1 MAGDVDGERKLEVL
15 DVCPQLVLQDRT
27 RGFYDGYIIV
37 CKRSFR
43 ISVKIPGDQR
53 PKRMENARIECGWKL
68 RHILRGYEGVIKQ
81 RLLQSADLPSFLL
94 ELKNILEKLLKCQ
107 KSEKVTTQPM
117 YYTHLVAEIEA
128 IGWER
133 LAYVDPSFQVLKI
146 SARDKKERQHF
157 ITLHI
162 SSQHPHVAPTCATD
176 LPVKQFTFSW
186 SPQGNPLQHLY
197 YQFEQ
202 VLCQFQDFW
211 DMLDEI
217 DHKTWILEPDQPRRS
232 CTNRRIALGNN
243 ASIQIDLNPAN
254 PRLLPECR
262 FLGPDNVVVPLREHL
277 NAGVQSWDPQLS
289 VFVNLECLLG
299 QKFPSPSTTKK
310 EDFSMECGICYAY
323 RLNDLIPDKVCEDS
337 RCGQSFHSLC
347 LYEWLRDL
355 PSTRQSFN
363 MVFGDCPYC
372 SKPIIV
378 KMVSGK

>member
-27 RGFYDGYIIV
+27 KGFYDGYIIV
-37 CKRSFR
+37 CKFSNF
-43 ISVKIPGDQR
+43 S
-53 PKRMENARIECGWKL
+53 ENSWGSKAEENGKC
-68 RHILRGYEGVIKQ
+68 Q

-94 ELKNILEKLLKCQ
+94 ELKNILICMQKEFLLICGLRETPDKQGEEHSKFGFKEKLLKCQ

-128 IGWER
+128 IGWES
-133 LAYVDPSFQVLKI
+133 LCGSF
-146 SARDKKERQHF
+146 F
-157 ITLHI
+157 
-162 SSQHPHVAPTCATD
+162 SSVENICQHPHVAPTCATD

-186 SPQGNPLQHLY
+186 SPQGNPLQHLC

-323 RLNDLIPDKVCEDS
+323 CLNDLIPDKVCEDS